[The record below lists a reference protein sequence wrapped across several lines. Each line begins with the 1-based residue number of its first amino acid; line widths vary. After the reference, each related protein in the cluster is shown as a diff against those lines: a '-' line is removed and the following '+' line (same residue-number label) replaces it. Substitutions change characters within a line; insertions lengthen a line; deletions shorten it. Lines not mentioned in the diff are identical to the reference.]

1 MKIIEKHQT
10 IKKKLFTIGC
20 DPEFFLRQRK
30 SGKMICAIPFIKGT
44 KYEPEDLPSGAGNI
58 QRDNVSVEFATNP
71 AIGPKDFVKKI
82 QQTLTD
88 VRDKIPKDCEL
99 LAEPSAHFS
108 QDQLEHPD
116 SQIFGCEPDCDAWT
130 VTENKTPY
138 LEDLTFR
145 SCGAHIH
152 IGHQKGDGNEFLLS
166 FNGKIQMIRTMD
178 AIHGIIATILDSSKS
193 ANARRQLYGKAG
205 AHRPKE
211 YGVEYR
217 VLSNFWLKS
226 PELVML
232 IYNLTKDAIE
242 IVRNGKHEKLISKI
256 GKNQIQDIINNGT
269 VKSAQKM
276 VKLHI
281 MPLLSKES
289 NVFLE
294 ICLKKINHYN
304 FTEEWNKDIEEVISL
319 CASQ

>member
-1 MKIIEKHQT
+1 MIREKI
-10 IKKKLFTIGC
+10 FTIGC

-44 KYEPEDLPSGAGNI
+44 KYKPENLPSGAGNI
-58 QRDNVSVEFATNP
+58 QRDNVAVEFATNP
-71 AIGPKDFVKKI
+71 AIGSEDFISKI

-88 VRDKIPKDCEL
+88 VKDRIPKDCEL
-99 LAEPSAHFS
+99 LAEPSAHFL

-116 SQIFGCEPDCDAWT
+116 AQAFGCSPDFDAWT
-130 VTENKTPY
+130 ITENEAPH
-138 LEDLTFR
+138 LEDPTFR

-152 IGHQKGDGNEFLLS
+152 VGHQKGDGNEFLLD
-166 FNGKIQMIRTMD
+166 FDGKIQLIRTMD
-178 AIHGIIATILDSSKS
+178 AVHGIIATILDNSKN

-232 IYNLTKDAIE
+232 IYNLTKDTVKL
-242 IVRNGKHEKLISKI
+242 VRDGKHKELINKI
-256 GKNQIQDIINNGT
+256 GESQIQSIINKG
-269 VKSAQKM
+269 KAKDAQKM
-276 VKLHI
+276 AKLHI
-281 MPLLSKES
+281 IPLLSKDS
-289 NVFLE
+289 VTFLE
-294 ICLKKINHYN
+294 MCLEKIDNYD
-304 FTEEWNKDIEEVISL
+304 FTKEWNKNVKEVTSL
-319 CASQ
+319 CALQ